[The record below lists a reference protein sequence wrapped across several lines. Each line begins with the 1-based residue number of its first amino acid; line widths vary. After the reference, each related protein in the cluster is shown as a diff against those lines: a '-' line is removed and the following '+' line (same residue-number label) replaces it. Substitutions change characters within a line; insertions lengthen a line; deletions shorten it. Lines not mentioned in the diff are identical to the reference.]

1 LRIKATLLMLFAL
14 LAVCHAQLKV
24 TLSFES
30 AAPREVFVASALPK
44 NAPSDSVK
52 ASGQTLD
59 YSVPAFGGSDRIYV
73 WDHST
78 NNIASKPIKDISNG
92 AWAVKA
98 ADYNLIGAIT
108 IRIEHKGQP
117 VQAASVKLTSKG
129 KTEDKL
135 LDPTGKG
142 DVQFFGYPAGDLRVK
157 VSYNTIDK
165 KQASTEQVFPAAVKR
180 DSAEPIFTVSISDEV
195 ATGAASSGSSPAVTA
210 PGTAAPGQKP
220 PADDVKVETGSPVTK
235 LFILLIALVLIG
247 GAGYFVFN
255 MVKNDPKKF
264 ESQLQKLGVQIPTQ
278 QDPNAGTPIA
288 VTPLAPAPPP
298 PKIML
303 DDSDPTPLGVSAA
316 PVVSPIMTMSGGEP
330 TLVKESGE
338 RFTLSEG
345 ETEVGR
351 EDGLGI
357 SLVGESTVSRK
368 HASISRSGKTT
379 VVKDLGSTNGTFVN
393 GTRLQG
399 ETTLKPGDQVQFG
412 SIRFRYEG

>member
-1 LRIKATLLMLFAL
+1 MLFAL
-14 LAVCHAQLKV
+14 LAVCQAQLKV

-44 NAPSDSVK
+44 SAPSDSVK
-52 ASGQTLD
+52 ASGQSLD
-59 YSVPAFGGSDRIYV
+59 YSVPAFGGSDRIYI

-78 NNIASKPIKDISNG
+78 NNIASKPIKDIANG

-98 ADYNLIGAIT
+98 ADYTLIGSVVV
-108 IRIEHKGQP
+108 RVEHKGQP
-117 VQAASVKLTSKG
+117 VQAAKVRLSSKG
-129 KTEDKL
+129 RAEEKL
-135 LDPTGKG
+135 LDPSGKG
-142 DVQFFGYPAGDLRVK
+142 DVSFFGYPAGDLRVK
-157 VSYNTIDK
+157 VSYNTTDK
-165 KQASTEQVFPAAVKR
+165 KEESQEQIFPAAIKR
-180 DSAEPIFTVSISDEV
+180 DKADPIFTVSVPEEV
-195 ATGAASSGSSPAVTA
+195 ATL
-210 PGTAAPGQKP
+210 AAPGPGTPAPGPQGTTRAGQKP
-220 PADDVKVETGSPVTK
+220 AEDAKVDPGSPVTK
-235 LFILLIALVLIG
+235 LIILFVALVLIG

-255 MVKNDPKKF
+255 MVINDPKRF

-303 DDSDPTPLGVSAA
+303 DDSDPTPLGAAAA

-357 SLVGESTVSRK
+357 SLVGETTVSRK
-368 HASISRSGKTT
+368 HASISRSGKTA

-399 ETTLKPGDQVQFG
+399 ETALKPGDQVQFG